1 MQELQITPTRKDA
14 LAFAQYLK
22 DHPQPETITFAIKDI
37 TSLSPLI
44 QPGIVNAGYIGDG
57 RWHKPEHTPSW
68 KRMEI
73 IYAAYLALICGTAW
87 AITHW
92 SPSIEVLCAVL
103 VFAVVACF
111 IVHRNTG
118 GKADVKQAQP

>member
-44 QPGIVNAGYIGDG
+44 QSGIVNAGYSADG
-57 RWHKPEHTPSW
+57 RRHKPEHTPSW

-73 IYAAYLALICGTAW
+73 IYAAYLALICGTAS

-103 VFAVVACF
+103 VFAVGACF
-111 IVHRNTG
+111 IVHKNTG
-118 GKADVKQAQP
+118 GRP